1 MSLRL
6 TEEEYGDLM
15 RRRAGEAAKVSAG
28 TVLSDTEAER
38 RCPENCPR
46 PTPFPPSPPRT
57 RPRDFANSEEEE
69 QIILFTWA
77 NYAMG
82 TWPEL
87 ALLFHIP
94 NGGNRSP
101 AEAGRFKAMGVKP
114 GVPDLFLPVPRG
126 GYSGLFIE
134 LKREHGG
141 SLSDAQRDWL
151 DDLSVR
157 GYKAV
162 MCHGWEAARDA
173 LLEYLG
179 R

>member
-1 MSLRL
+1 MSLHL

-15 RRRAGEAAKVSAG
+15 RRRAGEARKAA
-28 TVLSDTEAER
+28 
-38 RCPENCPR
+38 PEDLMA
-46 PTPFPPSPPRT
+46 RT

-69 QIILFTWA
+69 QILLFTWA

-94 NGGNRSP
+94 NGGKRSA

-134 LKREHGG
+134 LKRAHGG
-141 SLSDAQRDWL
+141 SLSDHQRDWL

>member
-15 RRRAGEAAKVSAG
+15 RRRAGEARKVSAG
-28 TVLSDTEAER
+28 TVLSDTEAKR
-38 RCPENCPR
+38 RCQENR
-46 PTPFPPSPPRT
+46 PHDTQSPPWT